1 MGSLRPR
8 TVAKPSS
15 PLELVN
21 STLSTSHTPDMHSV
35 IFCVSAEY
43 LQTACEQ
50 RGEPPLA
57 SERRSSVRGS
67 VRGAVRGSVRCR
79 AARVISV
86 GSASV
91 GAAATGAGASSGATR
106 PFWYI
111 WGGAAGAAGAASPGA
126 SSANDGSTTA
136 HKLPASI
143 ARREVGLPHGRSV
156 RPDAAESSAQSTR
169 LDLMGRAVPAQRGGR
184 CGPRCSVCHCLS
196 FN

>member
-1 MGSLRPR
+1 M
-8 TVAKPSS
+8 
-15 PLELVN
+15 
-21 STLSTSHTPDMHSV
+21 
-35 IFCVSAEY
+35 
-43 LQTACEQ
+43 
-50 RGEPPLA
+50 
-57 SERRSSVRGS
+57 
-67 VRGAVRGSVRCR
+67 
-79 AARVISV
+79 ISV

-184 CGPRCSVCHCLS
+184 CGPLREVWMWDRVRLLYLLTLLIRYLHRLRVLKFATPLSRPAPGVCGHEQRLPHVLQLVARVHRHVRAHQALPEGERVRQ
-196 FN
+196 

>member
-1 MGSLRPR
+1 M
-8 TVAKPSS
+8 
-15 PLELVN
+15 
-21 STLSTSHTPDMHSV
+21 
-35 IFCVSAEY
+35 
-43 LQTACEQ
+43 
-50 RGEPPLA
+50 
-57 SERRSSVRGS
+57 
-67 VRGAVRGSVRCR
+67 
-79 AARVISV
+79 ISV

-169 LDLMGRAVPAQRGGR
+169 LDLMGRAVTAQRGGR
-184 CGPRCSVCHCLS
+184 CGPQKCHRLIRHSPPTSTEVCYLTVSTGARSLRPRAAVATCSPAGSTPAPPRACASGAARRRAGAPIARAARRRRWSRTSCTRA
-196 FN
+196 